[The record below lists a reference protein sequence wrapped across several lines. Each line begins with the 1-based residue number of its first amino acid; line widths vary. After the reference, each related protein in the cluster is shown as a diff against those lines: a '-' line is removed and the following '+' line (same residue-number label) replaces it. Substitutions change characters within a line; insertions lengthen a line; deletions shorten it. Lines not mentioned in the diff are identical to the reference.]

1 MTCRWRSSTRSSS
14 GAPPTWSWRP
24 ISRAGSLHEAL
35 ARAGLQLRR
44 GQATITSEG
53 ATTDDARLLG
63 VREGEPLLVERRVIA
78 DVAGRPVE
86 ATESRYPGDRYA
98 LDVRFD
104 VDDGTPDDRQ
114 PGRRSVTGS
123 SRERVRAAL
132 DHREPDRIPF
142 DLGGSR
148 MTGIHVRAYTRLRA
162 ALGLPPGD
170 VRVGDLTQQLA
181 DVDTDVMDLLGCD
194 VRLVGPR
201 PRPGVPARGGGG
213 GRLPAP
219 SATSGASGAGCRST
233 AGSTTTRSAQ
243 PLGRR
248 GRRGD
253 DRRLRRG
260 RTRPTPAGTRAWLEA
275 ARQIAE
281 VEGRAVLVGSICGG
295 LSEGL
300 FKMRGFE
307 DGYMDLAA
315 EPERARQVMEKILEV
330 KLAYWERALRELGDL
345 VDVVGEADDLGG
357 QDRTLF
363 SPATYR
369 ALVKPLQ
376 RELFAFIQ
384 ARTSA
389 PGSSSTAAA
398 RSASLIPDL
407 IEIGVDILNPVQVS
421 AAGMDG
427 AELKREFG
435 RDLVF
440 WGGGVDTQRVLGGGN
455 ADEVRGRG
463 PAAGRRPARAAAAS
477 CSRPST
483 TSSPTCRAE
492 NILAMWAC
500 AQGGQRCVRSS
511 RDASSSRTTWFPV
524 AWSSTTAGSRTW

>member
-1 MTCRWRSSTRSSS
+1 M
-14 GAPPTWSWRP
+14 
-24 ISRAGSLHEAL
+24 
-35 ARAGLQLRR
+35 
-44 GQATITSEG
+44 
-53 ATTDDARLLG
+53 
-63 VREGEPLLVERRVIA
+63 
-78 DVAGRPVE
+78 
-86 ATESRYPGDRYA
+86 
-98 LDVRFD
+98 
-104 VDDGTPDDRQ
+104 
-114 PGRRSVTGS
+114 TGS

-201 PRPGVPARGGGG
+201 
-213 GRLPAP
+213 
-219 SATSGASGAGCRST
+219 SATGYRREVVEADGYLSFRDEWGVGRRMPVDGGLYYDSFGE
-233 AGSTTTRSAQ
+233 
-243 PLGRR
+243 PLGGEVDAATIDAFPWPDPTDP
-248 GRRGD
+248 GRY
-253 DRRLRRG
+253 
-260 RTRPTPAGTRAWLEA
+260 AGMVEA

-281 VEGRAVLVGSICGG
+281 VEGRAVFVGSICGG

-315 EPERARQVMEKILEV
+315 EPERARQVMEKILEI
-330 KLAYWERALRELGDL
+330 KLAYWDRALRELGDL

-369 ALVKPLQ
+369 SIVKPLQ
-376 RELFAFIQ
+376 RELFSFIR

-389 PGSSSTAAA
+389 RIFLHSCGAI
-398 RSASLIPDL
+398 RDLIPDL

-440 WGGGVDTQRVLGGGN
+440 WGGGVDTQRVLGGGTP
-455 ADEVRGRG
+455 AEVRSEVLRRVDDLRAGG
-463 PAAGRRPARAAAAS
+463 GFVFAAVHNIQPNV
-477 CSRPST
+477 P
-483 TSSPTCRAE
+483 AE
-492 NILAMWAC
+492 NILAMWA
-500 AQGGQRCVRSS
+500 ALKEANG
-511 RDASSSRTTWFPV
+511 A
-524 AWSSTTAGSRTW
+524 